1 MRNHIRTLLAPALL
15 ALAPLVSAAC
25 ASSGAPKAPVD
36 PNAPV
41 DLDGARY
48 KLVESRGALDQRMV
62 EFAVAGETIRG
73 CLVTFGMKLRNVTGL
88 DVGVPVITAK
98 KTANPNEYAGVYK
111 SIEPDGQMAD
121 KEVTLTFVGGEMRW
135 NLESATWS
143 RQDDMKL
150 MNAEEKKRCGVK

>member
-1 MRNHIRTLLAPALL
+1 MAKNIRTLLACTLL
-15 ALAPLVSAAC
+15 ALAPIASGC
-25 ASSGAPKAPVD
+25 ASSGAPKPPAD

-48 KLVESRGALDQRMV
+48 KLVESRGSLDQRMV
-62 EFAVAGETIRG
+62 EFAVAGDTIRG

-88 DVGVPVITAK
+88 DTGVPVITAK
-98 KTANPNEYAGVYK
+98 KTGKSPNEYAGSYK

-121 KEVTLTFVGGEMRW
+121 KEVTLNFSGDTMTW
-135 NLESATWS
+135 NLESATWN
-143 RQDDMKL
+143 RQEETKQ